1 MFRSDDPSHAEFRNV
16 MVDKRG
22 RAYVAGEGGALL
34 VYEPGADSLRELPE
48 RLPGGGY
55 LRATTRPA
63 PDGTVYGVTEAPDR
77 FFALG
82 SDGHVRALG
91 DARGYTASVALD
103 PDGSRFFYVPGAHGD
118 AFEQGTPVVEVDTAT
133 GEQRVVTELD
143 SLAVDHLG
151 LTLGGSYSIAIDR
164 SGTHLY
170 VGLNAGTTRDDP
182 WGEVVLA
189 VVTLPS

>member
-1 MFRSDDPSHAEFRNV
+1 

-133 GEQRVVTELD
+133 GEQQRR
-143 SLAVDHLG
+143 
-151 LTLGGSYSIAIDR
+151 DR
-164 SGTHLY
+164 ARFPRRRPPRSDPRRQLQH
-170 VGLNAGTTRDDP
+170 RDRPVRHAPLRRAERGHD
-182 WGEVVLA
+182 A
-189 VVTLPS
+189 